1 MGESVSSIYRS
12 AQLPYIFKSIF
23 SDGLRPK
30 FLFRVKLEIPK
41 SCSLMVQHTVA
52 LINALLLPWDV
63 IFSLQ

>member
-12 AQLPYIFKSIF
+12 AQLPYILKSIF

-30 FLFRVKLEIPK
+30 ILFHVKLEISK

-52 LINALLLPWDV
+52 LINALLLPRDV